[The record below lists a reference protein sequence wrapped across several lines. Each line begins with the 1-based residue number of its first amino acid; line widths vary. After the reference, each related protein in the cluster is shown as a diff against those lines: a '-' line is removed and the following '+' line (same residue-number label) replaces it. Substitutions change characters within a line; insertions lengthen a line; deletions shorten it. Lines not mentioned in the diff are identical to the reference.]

1 MGAIEEVILR
11 HDGRGINRVAR
22 YLPEAYCLDAA
33 RFALD
38 HPGRVLIATG
48 FFVLHA
54 GNSDTDGAM
63 GAVVLAHALRAL
75 GNDVRYVTDGP
86 NVEVLRG
93 MEDGSTEVVD
103 FPWGERDASRA
114 VARRLLNDLRP
125 ALLLAV
131 ERPGFAQGERY
142 LNYRGMDITLA
153 MSKLDFLFEGF
164 PTSIGI
170 GDGGNEIGMGGLARE
185 LVLEEVTPYPALTKT
200 AKTIVASTSLWGVY
214 GLVTALSLLTDRDLL
229 PTAQMQEHL
238 LRKCVEL
245 NAADATTGRR
255 EVTVDSH
262 SLAECASVLE
272 DLRKTVGA
280 GMASSTQSSRR

>member
-11 HDGRGINRVAR
+11 HDRRGINRVAR

-54 GNSDTDGAM
+54 GSGETDGPM

-75 GNDVRYVTDGP
+75 GNDVQYVTDGP
-86 NVEVLRG
+86 NADVLRG
-93 MEDGSTEVVD
+93 LEDGSAEVVE

-125 ALLLAV
+125 SLLLAV

-214 GLVTALSLLTDRDLL
+214 GLVAGLSMLTDRDLL
-229 PTAQMQEHL
+229 PTAQMQEHW
-238 LRKCVEL
+238 LRRCVEL
-245 NAADATTGRR
+245 NAADAVTGRR
-255 EVTVDSH
+255 EATVDSH
-262 SLAECASVLE
+262 SLAECTAVLD

-280 GMASSTQSSRR
+280 GLASGSRSSRR